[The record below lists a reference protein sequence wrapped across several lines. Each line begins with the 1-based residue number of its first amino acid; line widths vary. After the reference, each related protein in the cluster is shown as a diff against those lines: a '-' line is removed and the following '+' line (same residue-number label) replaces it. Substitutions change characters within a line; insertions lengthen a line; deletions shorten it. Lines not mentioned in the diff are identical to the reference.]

1 MIYLTTIRQQ
11 IHDLHPQK
19 AKQLDQSG
27 QMQEILDEYDEEI
40 VEEGIDAARQVG
52 LYNQGQP
59 QDLLMQAQEM
69 AVEQANEIALAQ
81 IMEELQLLY
90 GTDTTTESQI
100 MTS

>member
-11 IHDLHPQK
+11 IHDLNPQK
-19 AKQLDQSG
+19 AKQLEQSG
-27 QMQEILDEYDEEI
+27 QMQEILDEYDEQI
-40 VEEGIDAARQVG
+40 VEQGIDAARQAR
-52 LYNQGQP
+52 LDNQGQP
-59 QDLLMQAQEM
+59 QELLIQAQEM
-69 AVEQANEIALAQ
+69 AVEKANEIALTQ